1 MGNKR
6 FRAEND
12 PEHGTSSGDAVRQWL
27 RKDPGLVGSRIPAFQ
42 KPVLSPEMEETFASV
57 TSAFQYYKLFQPDSF
72 VDEIIYQSK
81 LYSVQKDFSRKVQDC
96 ISTDTYRCTEAMLLM
111 SGYHQV
117 PRRKMIWEQKPDC
130 HNSLIA
136 NAIRRDS
143 ADAMLKSLHFRDNSK
158 IDGDCYFKVRPI
170 FENLN
175 KAGKYFL
182 DGQHYS
188 VDEAMIPYFGR
199 HHTKQYIYGKPVRF
213 GYKVWCL
220 ATSDGAGVYFE
231 SHTWQGHQCGG
242 QPARAGPQCGPRPG
256 RQGNLYL
263 HAVTFF

>member
-12 PEHGTSSGDAVRQWL
+12 PEPGTSSGDAVRQWL

-188 VDEAMIPYFGR
+188 VDEAMIPYFGW

-231 SHTWQGHQCGG
+231 PYCGKDTNVVDNQLGQGPNVVLDLVGKVIYTYMQ
-242 QPARAGPQCGPRPG
+242 
-256 RQGNLYL
+256 
-263 HAVTFF
+263 